1 MSKPIEHILCAA
13 VHHEN
18 DKRYIHQPHN
28 IFLGIVVTGYR
39 RQHSI
44 ENLER
49 ITGIIGPAHIKG
61 FLTSENRFVD
71 RKEAYTIAFNAN
83 QIIGPNKGIPTNDIG
98 LTSEDLY

>member
-1 MSKPIEHILCAA
+1 M
-13 VHHEN
+13 
-18 DKRYIHQPHN
+18 
-28 IFLGIVVTGYR
+28 
-39 RQHSI
+39 
-44 ENLER
+44 ER
-49 ITGIIGPAHIKG
+49 ITGEILPPCEKG